1 MNIFKEIFKKETR
14 YILYVTDY
22 SRYHSYSTIQ
32 TGFKPILYHITI
44 FEKDILNIK
53 LIKTRSMKIG
63 DICKLDF
70 YNNLT
75 FYINLTL
82 DIKLTF
88 ADKLKLILNKNFII
102 NYMESSESVFIK
114 EYSNI
119 NDIINDYIEE
129 LL

>member
-1 MNIFKEIFKKETR
+1 MSIFKEIFKKETR
-14 YILYVTDY
+14 YMLYVSDY
-22 SRYHSYSTIQ
+22 SRYHSYSTLQ

-44 FEKDILNIK
+44 LEKDMLNIK
-53 LIKTRSMKIG
+53 LIKTRTMKIG

-75 FYINLTL
+75 F

-88 ADKLKLILNKNFII
+88 AEKLKLILNKNFII

-114 EYSNI
+114 EYSDI
-119 NDIINDYIEE
+119 NDIANDYIEE